1 VIILGVDPGT
11 AVTGYGVI
19 DSGPGTQARLIE
31 CGVVRTP
38 ARDPLPVR
46 LRAIRDGIVEL
57 IERHRPEVV
66 AVEDVFYGKNIRTTV
81 VLSHAR
87 GVILLTAEEAGLVI
101 GEYSPALVKKAV
113 VGRGGAA
120 KPQVGYMVAQLLRLT
135 APPSPADA
143 ADGVAV
149 ALAHHILAGG
159 AMARARRGQVA

>member
-19 DSGPGTQARLIE
+19 DSGPGSRARLIE

-46 LRAIRDGIVEL
+46 LRAIRDGMVEL
-57 IERHRPEVV
+57 IERHHPD
-66 AVEDVFYGKNIRTTV
+66 AIAIEDVFYGKNIRTTV

-87 GVILLTAEEAGLVI
+87 GVILLTAEEAGVTI
-101 GEYSPALVKKAV
+101 GEYPPALVKKTV

-149 ALAHHILAGG
+149 ALTHHLLSGRQNLR
-159 AMARARRGQVA
+159 MPERRPA